1 MFLSSLWHALFFTA
15 LLSAGLVAFALITR
29 LERTAAVRASPPR
42 LRRRS
47 LLLTALVLALAAL
60 PFDLPAAH
68 RLWLPPAAALLI
80 ALAWLDRRHQWL
92 PDRLTQPLLWGGLLC
107 NLDARWATLDDAV
120 IGAAAGYGALWLLNA
135 LYRQVRRRNGIGQG
149 DFKLLAAL
157 GAWLGWTMLPLL
169 VCLAAMFGLGMAL
182 ALGRRNRRAW
192 RTPQPFG
199 IALVAAGW
207 LCLLTGAGSPNPQA
221 DFIYFTM
228 ADPHKTQA
236 GRGPQLK
243 QPLLP
248 DLTGSFFF
256 AADRK

>member
-1 MFLSSLWHALFFTA
+1 MFLSSLWHMLFFTA
-15 LLSAGLVAFALITR
+15 LLSAGLLAFSLITR
-29 LERTAAVRASPPR
+29 LERTVAERTNLPR

-47 LLLTALVLALAAL
+47 LLLTALGLALATL

-80 ALAWLDRRHQWL
+80 ALAWLDWRHRWL
-92 PDRLTQPLLWGGLLC
+92 PDRLTLPLLWSGLLC

-157 GAWLGWTMLPLL
+157 GAWLGWTTLPLL
-169 VCLAAMFGLGMAL
+169 VCLAAAFGLGL
-182 ALGRRNRRAW
+182 AVARGLHQRRSW

-199 IALVAAGW
+199 IALAAAGW
-207 LCLLTGAGSPNPQA
+207 LLLLMDAGQNAPA
-221 DFIYFTM
+221 LF
-228 ADPHKTQA
+228 
-236 GRGPQLK
+236 G
-243 QPLLP
+243 
-248 DLTGSFFF
+248 
-256 AADRK
+256 

>member
-1 MFLSSLWHALFFTA
+1 MFLFSLWHALFFTT
-15 LLSAGLVAFALITR
+15 LLSAGMVAFALITL

-47 LLLTALVLALAAL
+47 LLLTALGVALATL
-60 PFDLPAAH
+60 PFVPPAAH

-80 ALAWLDRRHQWL
+80 ALAWLDWRHRWL

-107 NLDARWATLDDAV
+107 NLDARWAPLDDAV

-135 LYRQVRRRNGIGQG
+135 LYRQLRRRNGIGQG

-169 VCLAAMFGLGMAL
+169 VCLAAVFGLGMAL
-182 ALGRRNRRAW
+182 ARGLRNRRAW

-199 IALVAAGW
+199 IALAAAGW
-207 LCLLTGAGSPNPQA
+207 LLLLMNAGQNAPALFGEFFSVSISRLSNPA
-221 DFIYFTM
+221 TS
-228 ADPHKTQA
+228 AVLAVA
-236 GRGPQLK
+236 GLASGWKP
-243 QPLLP
+243 
-248 DLTGSFFF
+248 
-256 AADRK
+256 